1 MTSPKP
7 ENREFAKSMDIRD
20 RGNRENN
27 VNKKTVEGEEGGVAG
42 LTREERK
49 EISRMLIS
57 EVHFCRFLFK
67 LGQRIKA

>member
-1 MTSPKP
+1 LTSPKP

-27 VNKKTVEGEEGGVAG
+27 VNKKTVEAEEGGVAG

-57 EVHFCRFLFK
+57 
-67 LGQRIKA
+67 